1 MQFIDENTIDE
12 IAVKLGT
19 SETSR
24 AAAVNA
30 LRTEQPV
37 LLAYLFSENFDA
49 FLDREREYLLFL
61 VLVIVESA
69 KAKAQQPLPV
79 ISEDVLGEAEEAN
92 WSTIQTVSAK
102 RFRERLDV
110 FFENTNQE
118 DLLAFVEDALIDEE
132 DGLLSKEGREPIFIV
147 LKSIID
153 ALDRAQ

>member
-12 IAVKLGT
+12 IAVQLGT
-19 SETSR
+19 SESSR

-30 LRTEQPV
+30 LRVEQPV

-61 VLVIVESA
+61 VLVIMESA
-69 KAKAQQPLPV
+69 KAKTKEPLPA
-79 ISEDVLGEAEEAN
+79 ITEDILGEVEESN
-92 WSTIQTVSAK
+92 WSRIQTVSAK

-110 FFENTNQE
+110 FFDNTHQE

-153 ALDRAQ
+153 ALERAQ

>member
-12 IAVKLGT
+12 IAVQLGT
-19 SETSR
+19 SESSR

-30 LRTEQPV
+30 LRVEQPV

-61 VLVIVESA
+61 VLVIMESA
-69 KAKAQQPLPV
+69 KAKTKEPLPA
-79 ISEDVLGEAEEAN
+79 ITEDILGEVEESN

-110 FFENTNQE
+110 FFDNTHQE

-153 ALDRAQ
+153 ALERAQ